1 MVQHTSLSIW
11 IDVAKS
17 VLEEAGYNPETI
29 LKAAD
34 IKLDDL
40 PEQLDRSSVEA
51 IADAWRLMVE
61 KTGNPAVGIA
71 AAERYFQPASW
82 RAVGLSVLCSNNLRD
97 AMQRLVRY
105 GELITDVAQ
114 FEIEEQGDCT
124 ALLVLPRLDAF
135 TIGYEAVDFGIASIV
150 KLFRMSYPGGVDP
163 VLIEYQRSE
172 VTETEPYTT
181 YYHCDIKFNSDRLAI
196 VYRNEDLD
204 KPLPMASNELANY
217 QDRMSADY
225 IARFGNNS
233 IVIKVRDEIVR
244 LLPGGE
250 VSPQQ
255 IADNLNLSLRNL
267 QRKLGDENTN
277 FKELLSEIR
286 QQLAQEYIQQS
297 YRSFNEIAYL
307 LGFSDHSNFTRAFK
321 RWFNKSPTQYRA
333 DLEQPQGCAS

>member
-11 IDVAKS
+11 IDAVKS
-17 VLEEAGYNPETI
+17 VLEEAGYKPEAT
-29 LKAAD
+29 LKDAG
-34 IKLDDL
+34 IQLDHSSD
-40 PEQLDRSSVEA
+40 QLDRSSVEA
-51 IADAWRLMVE
+51 IADAWRLAVD
-61 KTGNPAVGIA
+61 KTHDPAIGIT

-82 RAVGLSVLCSNNLRD
+82 RAVGLAVLCSNNLRD
-97 AMQRLVRY
+97 AMQRIVRY
-105 GELITDVAQ
+105 GEIITDVAR
-114 FEIEEQGDCT
+114 FAIEKQGDCT
-124 ALLVLPRLDAF
+124 ALLVLPRLAPF
-135 TIGYEAVDFGIASIV
+135 AIGYEAVDFGIASIV

-163 VLIEYQRSE
+163 VLIEYQRPPVPE
-172 VTETEPYTT
+172 LAPYTD
-181 YYHCDIKFNSDRLAI
+181 YYHCEIKFNSDRLALL
-196 VYRNEDLD
+196 YRNEDLD

-233 IVIKVRDEIVR
+233 IVLKVRDEIVR

-255 IADNLNLSLRNL
+255 IADKLNLSLRNL
-267 QRKLGDENTN
+267 QRKLGDEGTN

-286 QQLAQEYIQQS
+286 QQLAQEYIQQT

-321 RWFNKSPTQYRA
+321 RWFDKSPTQYRA
-333 DLEQPQGCAS
+333 DLEQPQDCAP